1 MALIGKIRKN
11 NWLLIFAIGLG
22 LAAFIM
28 MDSMSGDRSIGAT
41 SGSTIGN
48 IAGNKISY
56 PDFDRQYQIRSKNF
70 QSNDSYGQRASLW
83 NYLVEKSI
91 IQNEAE
97 ALGLGVSTKELRD
110 LQFGSPADLSPLMA
124 SRFPAAGAQP
134 QFGMP
139 SQPDMERI
147 RQFQRMIEEDGI
159 NGEPLS
165 KDFVDFWSMH
175 EGEVRKERIQT
186 KLNTLISKSMY
197 NPSWM
202 VEKAYADNNQ
212 RITFEYVKIPFDE
225 VADSDVTVEDADL
238 TQYLNENAAKYM
250 QDEETRKVGYV
261 TFNVIPSAE
270 DSTTIRNDVAELGT
284 EFAKKTTTEDID
296 LFIESNFGTKG
307 QGWMTADDV
316 NAAIKTSAFEQE
328 VGSVTAPYLEGRAY
342 KVAKIIDRRVLPD
355 SATVR
360 HILISDPNLQRGQK
374 PFEAQYV
381 AWEKKADSLKTVIEA
396 GGDFAALAAEFSTD
410 GGSKDK
416 GGVYEYTAINQWVPE
431 FNDVAFFDGEIN
443 KLYSVRTDFGVHLI
457 EPLGRKN
464 VTNTERVK
472 VAYVSKNVV
481 PSRKTTKEVYGKAT
495 DFIRNNKTVD
505 AMKAAAEG
513 NANLEYTVSNPATT
527 NDYNIQGLGS
537 NEDSRKMI
545 KFAFENNVGDVSSD
559 VYSFQDQID
568 FYDNKY
574 IVAGVEMIQKA
585 GKPTLANVKDIIT
598 PIVRNMKKGEVIK
611 GKINTQDLAS
621 IASTFQTDVDTATNV
636 SFSSPTVPG
645 LGQEPK
651 VVAAAFSVDQG
662 AVTPVVIG
670 ENGVFIMKTTSKP
683 ATTTPTNIASIRNTI
698 RLNSESQVRTAVMQ
712 AMKKNADID
721 DNRSKFF

>member
-41 SGSTIGN
+41 SGTTIGN

-110 LQFGSPADLSPLMA
+110 LQFGPVADLSPLMA
-124 SRFPAAGAQP
+124 SRFPAGGAQT
-134 QFGMP
+134 QFNP
-139 SQPDMERI
+139 NPQPDMERI
-147 RQFQRMIEEDGI
+147 RQFQQMIEDDGV

-165 KDFVDFWSMH
+165 KDFVDFWKMH
-175 EGEVRKERIQT
+175 EGEVRKERIQS
-186 KLNTLISKSMY
+186 KLNTLVTKSMY

-202 VEKAYADNNQ
+202 VEKAYADQNQ

-225 VADSDVTVEDADL
+225 VQDSEVTLTDEDL
-238 TQYLNENAAKYM
+238 SSYLKANAAKYM
-250 QDEETRKVGYV
+250 QDEETRKAGFV
-261 TFNVIPSAE
+261 TFNVTPSAK
-270 DSTTIRNDVAELGT
+270 DSSDIKAEVAELGND
-284 EFAKKTTTEDID
+284 FASKTDEEDIN
-296 LFIESNFGTKG
+296 LFIESNFGTRG
-307 QGWMTADDV
+307 QGWLTADQL
-316 NAAIKTSAFEQE
+316 NEAIKVSAFEQA

-342 KVAKIIDRRVLPD
+342 KVAKILDRQVLPD

-381 AWEKKADSLKTVIEA
+381 AWEKRADSLKAVIEA
-396 GGDFAALAAEFSTD
+396 GGDFSALAAEFSTD
-410 GGSKDK
+410 GGSKNN
-416 GGVYEYTAINQWVPE
+416 GGVYEYTAINQWVPT
-431 FNDVAFFDGEIN
+431 FNDVAFFKGELN
-443 KLYSVRTDFGVHLI
+443 KLYSIRTDFGVHLI

-464 VTNTERVK
+464 ITDTERVK
-472 VAYVSKNVV
+472 VAYLSKNVI
-481 PSRKTTKEVYGKAT
+481 PSRQTTKAVYAQAT

-513 NANLEYTVSNPATT
+513 DANLEYTVSNPVTI
-527 NDYNIQGLGS
+527 NDYNVQGLGS

-559 VYSFQDQID
+559 VYSFQDQVD

-574 IVAGVEMIQKA
+574 IVSGVDMIQTA
-585 GKPTLANVKDIIT
+585 GNASLEGVRDIIT
-598 PIVRNMKKGEVIK
+598 PIVRNMKKGEIIK
-611 GKINTQDLAS
+611 GKINTQDLSS
-621 IASTFQTDVDTATNV
+621 IASTFQTDLDTASNV
-636 SFSSPTVPG
+636 SFSSPNVPG

-651 VVAAAFSVDQG
+651 VVAAAFSLDQG
-662 AVTPVVIG
+662 GVSPAVIG
-670 ENGVFIMKTTSKP
+670 ENGVFVVKTTSKP
-683 ATTTPTNIASIRNTI
+683 AATPPSNIASIRNTI
-698 RLNSESQVRTAVMQ
+698 RLNSQNQVRTAVMQ
-712 AMKKNADID
+712 SMKKNADID
-721 DNRSKFF
+721 DNRSTFF